1 MLILGN
7 STIKSNLLNPCSF
20 EFGFLTSLTFYWLA
34 QAFYL
39 YGMTNEEIQQNIDQ
53 LFEDLLTELEKYKEA
68 IHVSQQIDR
77 NLISAKIKVIECKI
91 LELRELKR
99 KRACH

>member
-1 MLILGN
+1 
-7 STIKSNLLNPCSF
+7 
-20 EFGFLTSLTFYWLA
+20 
-34 QAFYL
+34 
-39 YGMTNEEIQQNIDQ
+39 MTNEEIQQNIDQ

-77 NLISAKIKVIECKI
+77 NLISAKIKVIERKI

>member
-1 MLILGN
+1 
-7 STIKSNLLNPCSF
+7 
-20 EFGFLTSLTFYWLA
+20 
-34 QAFYL
+34 
-39 YGMTNEEIQQNIDQ
+39 
-53 LFEDLLTELEKYKEA
+53 LTELEKYKEA

-77 NLISAKIKVIECKI
+77 NLISAKIKVIERKI